1 MADVQKKE
9 NPLKQMV
16 ENFDR
21 FSEYLEPKMERDIEE
36 NRKGQFVVKF
46 RDAEGNPLEN
56 VTVKVR
62 QKKHEFKFG
71 CSIFHL
77 GQFPDE
83 ERNALY
89 ADRFRALFNYAI
101 VPLYWDTLEP
111 EEGKPRF
118 GRDSVPISR
127 RPPIDTIMEFCEENG
142 IATKGHCL
150 AYNSFQPDWLPDDNR
165 SIKIKLDERMR
176 AIAERYG
183 NRIPDFDVI
192 NEMITIY
199 KNCYPGN
206 GMRNFQIADERDHEK
221 FCFDLA
227 RRHFPHGRLFWNEG
241 GNETFGSQ
249 NYRGYRSFYY
259 MTIEKMLREGVPVE
273 GIGMQYHMFSP
284 RPDMAN
290 PLRIID
296 VFDCYGEF
304 GLPIHVSEITLPSYS
319 NDPEDEEIQAALTER
334 LYKLWFGRKYCEAI
348 VWWNFADNTA
358 FKGENQYFG
367 GLIRN
372 DCSVKPAFEAVR
384 RLVQEEWNTH
394 FDKTVS
400 GELRFSGFYGDYEL
414 EICHG
419 ETRVV
424 KEMRFGRD
432 NTGFD
437 NRLCDF
443 RAREIV
449 L

>member
-259 MTIEKMLREGVPVE
+259 MTIEKMLREGVPVG

-334 LYKLWFGRKYCEAI
+334 LYRLWFGRKYCEAI

>member
-16 ENFDR
+16 EIFDR

-414 EICHG
+414 EVCHG

>member
-1 MADVQKKE
+1 MSTEIKQE
-9 NPLKQMV
+9 NKLKPMV

-21 FSEYLEPKMERDIEE
+21 FLEYLEPKMERDIEE
-36 NRKGQFVVKF
+36 HRKGQFVVKF
-46 RDAEGNPLEN
+46 CDAEGNPLEN
-56 VTVKVR
+56 VSVKVR

-89 ADRFRALFNYAI
+89 ADRFRELFNYAI

-118 GRDSVPISR
+118 GKDSVPISR
-127 RPPIDTIMEFCEENG
+127 RPPIDTIMEFCDENG
-142 IATKGHCL
+142 ISTKGHCL
-150 AYNSFQPDWLPDDNR
+150 AYNSFQPDWLPDSNR
-165 SIKIKLDERMR
+165 EIKIKLDDRMR

-192 NEMITIY
+192 NEMISIY

-221 FCFDLA
+221 FCFNLA

-241 GNETFGSQ
+241 GNETFGTQ
-249 NYRGYRSFYY
+249 HYRGYRSFYY
-259 MTIEKMLREGVPVE
+259 MTIEKMLREGVPIE
-273 GIGMQYHMFSP
+273 GIGMQYHMFAP

-304 GLPIHVSEITLPSYS
+304 GLPIHISEITLPSYS
-319 NDPEDEEIQAALTER
+319 NDPEDEEVQAALTKR
-334 LYKLWFGRKYCEAI
+334 LYKLWFGRKHCEAI
-348 VWWNFADNTA
+348 VWWNLADNTA
-358 FKGENQYFG
+358 FQGENQYYG

-372 DCSVKPAFEAVR
+372 DCSVKPAYEAIR
-384 RLVQEEWNTH
+384 QLIREEWNTH

-419 ETRVV
+419 ENRVV